1 MKRTAPII
9 ATALLLLSCATP
21 PSAPDLKLLDLDG
34 NEVDPLQ
41 SDAVSVFVF
50 TRTDCPISNRYAPEI
65 RRIYERFEPQGVA
78 FWLVYVDP
86 DESAEVIR
94 GHLADYAYPLPALRD
109 PRHALVSLTGA
120 SVTPEAAVFVGPE
133 RMIYRGRIDDWYVD
147 FGKSRAAATRH
158 DLQDVLQALL
168 DGHDVTPSTTPTV
181 GCFIADLE

>member
-1 MKRTAPII
+1 MKRTAPVI

-21 PSAPDLKLLDLDG
+21 SSAPDLKLLDLDG

-94 GHLADYAYPLPALRD
+94 KHLADYSYPLSALRD
-109 PRHALVSLTGA
+109 PRHVLVSLTGA
-120 SVTPEAAVFVGPE
+120 SVTPEAAVFVGPR

-147 FGKSRAAATRH
+147 FGKSRTAATRH

-168 DGHDVTPSTTPTV
+168 DGDDVEPGTTTAV

>member
-1 MKRTAPII
+1 MKRTAPAI

-34 NEVDPLQ
+34 NEVDPLR
-41 SDAVSVFVF
+41 AGTVSVFVF

-65 RRIYERFEPQGVA
+65 RRIYDRFEPQGVA

-94 GHLADYAYPLPALRD
+94 RHLADYAYPLPALRD
-109 PRHALVSLTGA
+109 TRHALVSLTGA
-120 SVTPEAAVFVGPE
+120 SVTPEAAVFVGPG

-147 FGKSRAAATRH
+147 FGKSRTAATRH
-158 DLQDVLQALL
+158 DLQDILQALL
-168 DGHDVTPSTTPTV
+168 DGDDVEPSTAPAV